1 MKQNLIQ
8 ENTQTLMLVSQNDLR
23 QFVQSAVKELLD
35 EREKKDEIYLTA
47 EETCK
52 RLEVNRSTLW
62 RWDNCGY
69 LVAHKVGKKVRYK
82 LSDVEQIIHGER

>member
-1 MKQNLIQ
+1 
-8 ENTQTLMLVSQNDLR
+8 MLVSKDDLKS
-23 QFVQSAVKELLD
+23 FVQDAVRDLLD

-47 EETCK
+47 DEVRK
-52 RLEVNRSTLW
+52 RLDVNRSTLW
-62 RWDNCGY
+62 RWDNSGY